1 VRLASGG
8 VRARSRPRRSRQ
20 HTERTCHSEKPQ
32 NGRTIHRRS
41 ARVPVGAETREPS
54 RQSYLKRLSSPGFS
68 LSNGVLRAVYRWV
81 NSLRRFRRSK
91 LSEPRCC
98 DLELP
103 CAKVFMRHVT
113 SSPLTISGLPDLGR
127 GGRGELA
134 LIGREVAGAAWA
146 PNANLRVASREAL
159 DRGQVLAHPR
169 SCTEGPRNFFL
180 ESEVSPFQ
188 APNRRRIVA
197 IKASPSGS

>member
-1 VRLASGG
+1 MRLASRRL
-8 VRARSRPRRSRQ
+8 RAPPADANARPKSNLPLREAAEWSNDPPPIRPGFQSAP
-20 HTERTCHSEKPQ
+20 KLGNPL
-32 NGRTIHRRS
+32 GRATSS
-41 ARVPVGAETREPS
+41 AF
-54 RQSYLKRLSSPGFS
+54 RLPGFS

-103 CAKVFMRHVT
+103 CAKVFMRRVA
-113 SSPLTISGLPDLGR
+113 SSHLTISRLPDLGR

-146 PNANLRVASREAL
+146 ANANLQVASREAL

-169 SCTEGPRNFFL
+169 SCAEGPRNFFL

-188 APNRRRIVA
+188 SPNRRRIVA